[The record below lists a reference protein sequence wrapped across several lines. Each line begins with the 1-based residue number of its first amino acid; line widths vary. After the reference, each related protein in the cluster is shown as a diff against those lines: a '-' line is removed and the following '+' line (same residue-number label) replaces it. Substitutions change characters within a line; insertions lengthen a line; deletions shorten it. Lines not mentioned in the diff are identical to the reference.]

1 MHSPLNLR
9 ERGETQ
15 HDKFHTI
22 RWQLSLLLRIMYLSL
37 RERHWSNSKMSEQSG
52 SKIGKR
58 WIAGSEGS
66 PSWRSQVFNLISS
79 SWKFLQYL
87 LVVLDG
93 FDPHYQPKFTDWK
106 QRRGWIS
113 ATSKIWNFL
122 GALRIKPGAAV
133 WEAQMLTL
141 CYAYPKIVDI
151 LPTPSFKNWRV
162 NVLVFVLP
170 FPDNATRVVMTA
182 APL

>member
-1 MHSPLNLR
+1 MR
-9 ERGETQ
+9 ETSREE
-15 HDKFHTI
+15 K
-22 RWQLSLLLRIMYLSL
+22 YL
-37 RERHWSNSKMSEQSG
+37 
-52 SKIGKR
+52 GKR
-58 WIAGSEGS
+58 KILARE
-66 PSWRSQVFNLISS
+66 
-79 SWKFLQYL
+79 KFKPCLE
-87 LVVLDG
+87 
-93 FDPHYQPKFTDWK
+93 
-106 QRRGWIS
+106 
-113 ATSKIWNFL
+113 
-122 GALRIKPGAAV
+122 PGAAV